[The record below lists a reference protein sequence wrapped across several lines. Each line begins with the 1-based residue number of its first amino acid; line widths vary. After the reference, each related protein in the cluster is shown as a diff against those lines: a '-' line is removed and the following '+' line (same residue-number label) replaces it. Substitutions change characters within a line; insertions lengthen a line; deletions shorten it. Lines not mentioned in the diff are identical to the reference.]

1 MITVSKEQLDTVEYL
16 LEQSAQGNH
25 VLFGLD
31 IVRKVFAS
39 PAISMSEV
47 EAYEVENHIEKMITL
62 ENLEKQKAYLEQLSE
77 PTLYLVVKTYFNI
90 LENNLYINCKESQI
104 ALVIISLLNISYNA
118 IHAQRDS
125 QVIIKGEKVNNY
137 VNSNL

>member
-62 ENLEKQKAYLEQLSE
+62 ENIEKQKAYLEQLSE
-77 PTLYLVVKTYFNI
+77 PTLCLVVKTYFNI
-90 LENNLYINCKESQI
+90 LENNLYENGSTR
-104 ALVIISLLNISYNA
+104 
-118 IHAQRDS
+118 H
-125 QVIIKGEKVNNY
+125 
-137 VNSNL
+137 